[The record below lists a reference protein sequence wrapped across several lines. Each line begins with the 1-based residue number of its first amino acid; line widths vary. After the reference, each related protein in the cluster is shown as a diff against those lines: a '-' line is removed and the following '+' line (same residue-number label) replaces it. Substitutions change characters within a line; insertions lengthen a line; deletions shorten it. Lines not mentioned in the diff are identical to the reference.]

1 MIRTIIRMKNRLII
15 GLLTIGLM
23 VFFFPMD
30 SFAQEQPPRPIAVY
44 VSPIQGL
51 SFGDI
56 ILGPTGGTVTVSPT
70 GSRSS
75 TGSIILGDFGGSF
88 TPALF
93 EIEANPGTLISIL
106 NGPNV
111 ILNGSGGGTLTLVVG
126 NSDPA
131 SPFICTLSYPSR
143 NQIRIGG
150 TLQVGNTASNPPGN
164 YSGTF
169 SLTFIQE

>member
-1 MIRTIIRMKNRLII
+1 
-15 GLLTIGLM
+15 
-23 VFFFPMD
+23 
-30 SFAQEQPPRPIAVY
+30 
-44 VSPIQGL
+44 L
-51 SFGDI
+51 SFGAI

-75 TGSIILGDFGGSF
+75 TGSIILGDFGESF

-93 EIEANPGTLISIL
+93 EIEANLATLISIL

-111 ILNGSGGGTLTLVVG
+111 ILNGSSGGTLTLVVG
-126 NSDPA
+126 DSDPI
-131 SPFICTLSYPSR
+131 SPFVITNSYPIR
-143 NQIRIGG
+143 YQVRIGG